1 MIFRYLF
8 LAFLACV
15 ASTSASHAQ
24 AAAQN
29 GDVFGDWRLTCRAP
43 AVGQSICNIFQVL
56 TVTETGEFLAEISLQ
71 PVIVDG
77 ESAVVLGL
85 STPTD
90 MLLTIRPG
98 YKTGAQSETL
108 PLEWRTCSSEVCL
121 ASRILLPEEVLAL
134 RAGNQMIM
142 GYQPFK
148 DTTPLRFAVS
158 LNGVTRGLTSML
170 K

>member
-1 MIFRYLF
+1 M
-8 LAFLACV
+8 
-15 ASTSASHAQ
+15 
-24 AAAQN
+24 
-29 GDVFGDWRLTCRAP
+29 
-43 AVGQSICNIFQVL
+43 
-56 TVTETGEFLAEISLQ
+56 TETGEFLAEISLQ

-142 GYQPFK
+142 GYQPVK

-158 LNGVTRGLTSML
+158 LNGVTRGLTSMV